1 MILNRIFFQMDL
13 LILLVVFILIQTAYS
28 QLDNDGNDI
37 DNDQVANIAAFGNV
51 ITPIKG
57 NKFVKQNNGNSIN
70 HFNKNSEEESV
81 QQIDTMPEMMNDVIG
96 LAGLGCNAKGVI
108 IGQLQWGSNYNVI
121 TTAEQSTI
129 FSPISRS
136 QIESEIICH

>member
-1 MILNRIFFQMDL
+1 MDL
-13 LILLVVFILIQTAYS
+13 LILLIISILIQIASS

-70 HFNKNSEEESV
+70 HFNKNNEEKEEV

-96 LAGLGCNAKGVI
+96 LAGLGCNAEGVI
-108 IGQLQWGSNYNVI
+108 IAQLQWGSNYNVI
-121 TTAEQSTI
+121 STAEQSKY
-129 FSPISRS
+129 FFHNSLS
-136 QIESEIICH
+136 QIEFELEWL

>member
-13 LILLVVFILIQTAYS
+13 LILLVISILIQIASS

-37 DNDQVANIAAFGNV
+37 DNDQVANIEAFGNV

-96 LAGLGCNAKGVI
+96 LAGLGSIAKGVI
-108 IGQLQWGSNYNVI
+108 IGQLQ
-121 TTAEQSTI
+121 
-129 FSPISRS
+129 
-136 QIESEIICH
+136 

>member
-37 DNDQVANIAAFGNV
+37 DNDQVANLQAFGNV

-70 HFNKNSEEESV
+70 HFNKNSEETAEV

-96 LAGLGCNAKGVI
+96 LAGLGSVAKGVI
-108 IGQLQWGSNYNVI
+108 IGQLQ
-121 TTAEQSTI
+121 
-129 FSPISRS
+129 
-136 QIESEIICH
+136 